1 MLSSRQNVP
10 KINIILL
17 LWYYDVDKNC
27 ISLRGGSYFL
37 ITTEGIQIPFT
48 VWLREEHITEVVH
61 GKL

>member
-10 KINIILL
+10 KINITLL

-37 ITTEGIQIPFT
+37 ITTEGIQIRFT
-48 VWLREEHITEVVH
+48 VWL
-61 GKL
+61 